1 MDGPRTE
8 YVAECFWPG
17 VHESDLGSLDERA
30 TAVAAELT
38 AGGRPVRYLG
48 SLLMRTDEVVLCRF
62 EGAPD
67 AVRRAAERAGIP
79 FERIL
84 ETGRSPWPLAA
95 SS

>member
-1 MDGPRTE
+1 MHGD
-8 YVAECFWPG
+8 VAECFWPG

-30 TAVAAELT
+30 TAVARGAHRRGAAESAT
-38 AGGRPVRYLG
+38 SAR
-48 SLLMRTDEVVLCRF
+48 SSCATDEVVLCRF
-62 EGAPD
+62 QGAPD

-79 FERIL
+79 FQRIL